1 MKFLNKLKWTLG
13 ILMIFAVIISTNLID
28 RNNFIQVRDSVTT
41 IYEDR
46 LMANDLIFEMSRSVQ
61 EKEMAVALMDS
72 VFFIE
77 RNEKVNSEIQAIIN
91 RFEQTKLTEEE
102 SKVFDNLKNNIEGL
116 KRSEKTLIKS
126 RFKIKADLLK
136 GLSNTKENLHD
147 LSKIQ
152 LIEGKRQMF
161 ISNKAINTVE
171 LFTNIEI
178 YLLVVLAILI
188 QIVVMYK
195 PK

>member
-1 MKFLNKLKWTLG
+1 MTISVVLGVQEKTTSNKSTLVING
-13 ILMIFAVIISTNLID
+13 TKVFIYKDGKVIEDPIVKNGKAVIDGLCEGKYVI
-28 RNNFIQVRDSVTT
+28 VYKHEK
-41 IYEDR
+41 YE
-46 LMANDLIFEMSRSVQ
+46 

-152 LIEGKRQMF
+152 LV
-161 ISNKAINTVE
+161 S
-171 LFTNIEI
+171 
-178 YLLVVLAILI
+178 ILKLKHLKY
-188 QIVVMYK
+188 VFV
-195 PK
+195 